1 MMHLFKK
8 AALIKCLILDVD
20 GVLTNGQIHYTN
32 NGDEIK
38 SFHVHDGLGMKML
51 LNANIDIAIITS
63 RQSTILTR
71 RMDELGVK
79 HVYQGA
85 KEKLKAY
92 EELKSKLNLN
102 DEQIAMAGD
111 DLPDVPLLKKVGLSI
126 TVANAASGM
135 TTHTDWQTV
144 KSGGHGA
151 VREICELILTAQN
164 LWPNSQP

>member
-92 EELKSKLNLN
+92 EELKSKLNLKTLYSRFSN
-102 DEQIAMAGD
+102 
-111 DLPDVPLLKKVGLSI
+111 
-126 TVANAASGM
+126 
-135 TTHTDWQTV
+135 
-144 KSGGHGA
+144 
-151 VREICELILTAQN
+151 R
-164 LWPNSQP
+164 